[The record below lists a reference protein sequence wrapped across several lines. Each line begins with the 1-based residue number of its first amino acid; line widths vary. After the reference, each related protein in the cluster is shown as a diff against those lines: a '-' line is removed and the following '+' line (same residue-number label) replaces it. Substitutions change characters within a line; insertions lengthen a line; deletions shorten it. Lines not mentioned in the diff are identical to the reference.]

1 MRSRSGFVLAAF
13 AVLVCVSATTTRAE
27 EQRRLYQYT
36 SLKEASAAE
45 VLRFMAQG
53 KSDLD
58 QEFEAQIKSQLPDAF
73 WTADAKAAALAFAEA
88 NRTSKHRA
96 AYTLSLNNAEQTG
109 PPVRCT
115 ITLAD
120 FSSRDYNTV
129 DRHYFLRV
137 DPHESYLAFTQS
149 WSGGEAF
156 YNAVHDAPTFDFRL
170 GTVSYEDARK
180 IADVIWWLKRIQA
193 KTTKADSDSGNVY
206 SGSSISSSADGLGKL
221 TFRGEGDALIEVGAT
236 SWSDYLAERWS
247 EGYGPEVFFNF
258 AEYLIE
264 NALPKHLGAEWSK
277 FEPTHPPDFDFDQ
290 IYTPVYETQERERL
304 RDLAFRFL
312 DWFGLDQEKISLAV
326 VAEAARL
333 TGRFGISDGADR
345 LRAIEKTL
353 PPAGAKRRNAK
364 EVFAALKKLPYEWEV
379 PNEKERK
386 RVEQQ
391 RAALEAERDW
401 LLYDRGVNSADYVRE
416 SVSFALRRLAIA
428 NDAAKLE
435 AWALSKSEGMQWAM
449 QRLAELD
456 KKRYANVLET
466 FAMQAEAK
474 WARQFFDELIKVD
487 VKRATALARRLPP
500 SRRDALA
507 ISAFQLL
514 QDTAEFPDEQTRV
527 ARIIKILEN
536 PKTGWE
542 DQKRAIALLVPHDTP
557 LRYPGAAID
566 RALLRV
572 LDRKR
577 KADDPDFVVGYAC
590 RALARRGRTEF
601 FERIAA
607 EFSKDPVLIVSDEA
621 LGSLT
626 HLAQTDP
633 ARFNP
638 QLTQIV
644 RAHLGATNRS
654 VTELCW
660 AIWAADLRELQPD
673 LQRLATENVE
683 EIEDRKARSSGG
695 EVTALTG
702 RFHFARQIVSLWSEP
717 DSFTRARL
725 LIALAVAQP
734 YTFVRD
740 DMPERVARMK
750 AEMLRAANNLSP
762 EAKRQ
767 LAAMLERIDANA
779 AQPNTEVPD
788 EIRHKLVAFAREALR
803 L

>member
-1 MRSRSGFVLAAF
+1 MRSRSGFALGTF
-13 AVLVCVSATTTRAE
+13 AVLVRVFATTAQAE
-27 EQRRLYQYT
+27 EPPRPYQYT
-36 SLKEASAAE
+36 SLRGASDAE
-45 VLRFMAQG
+45 VLRFMAEG
-53 KSDLD
+53 KSDVD
-58 QEFEAQIKSQLPDAF
+58 REFEAKIKSQLPDAF
-73 WTADAKAAALAFAEA
+73 WTADAKTAALAFAEA
-88 NRTSKHRA
+88 NRTPKHRA
-96 AYTLSLNNAEQTG
+96 AYTLFLDNAEQTG
-109 PPVRCT
+109 PPERCT

-120 FSSRDYNTV
+120 FSSRDYNAV
-129 DRHYFLRV
+129 DGHYFLRV
-137 DPHESYLAFTQS
+137 DPHESYLAFAQS
-149 WSGGEAF
+149 WSGGEAS
-156 YNAVHDAPTFDFRL
+156 YNVVHDAPKFDFRL
-170 GTVSYEDARK
+170 CTVSYEDARK

-193 KTTKADSDSGNVY
+193 KTTKADSDSGTAY
-206 SGSSISSSADGLGKL
+206 SGSNISSSADGVGKL
-221 TFRGEGDALIEVGAT
+221 TFRAEGDAVIEVGAI

-258 AEYLIE
+258 AEYLIQ
-264 NALPKHLGAEWSK
+264 NALPKRLGTEWSK
-277 FEPTHPPDFDFDQ
+277 FEPKHPPDFDFDR

-312 DWFGLDQEKISLAV
+312 DWFALDQEKISLAI

-333 TGRFGISDGADR
+333 TGRFGISDATGR

-364 EVFAALKKLPYEWEV
+364 EVLAALKKLPHEWEIQ
-379 PNEKERK
+379 NEKDRK

-391 RAALEAERDW
+391 RVPLEAELDW
-401 LLYDRGVNSADYVRE
+401 HLYDRGVNSADYVRE

-456 KKRYANVLET
+456 KKRYADVLET
-466 FAMQAEAK
+466 FAMQGEAK
-474 WARQFFDELIKVD
+474 WARQYFDELVRVD

-507 ISAFQLL
+507 LSAFQLL
-514 QDTAEFPDEQTRV
+514 QDAAEFPDEQTRV

-536 PKTGWE
+536 PKAGWK
-542 DQKRAIALLVPHDTP
+542 DQERAIDLLVPHDAP
-557 LRYPGAAID
+557 LRYPAAAID
-566 RALLRV
+566 RALFRV
-572 LDRKR
+572 LDRER
-577 KADDPDFVVGYAC
+577 KADDPNFVVGYAC
-590 RALARRGRTEF
+590 RALARRGRTAF
-601 FERIAA
+601 FGRIAA
-607 EFSKDPVLIVSDEA
+607 EFSKDPALIVSDEA
-621 LGSLT
+621 LRSLA

-633 ARFNP
+633 AHLNP
-638 QLTQIV
+638 QLTQLV
-644 RAHLGATNRS
+644 RTHLIATNRS
-654 VTELCW
+654 VTELFW

-734 YTFVRD
+734 YNFVRD
-740 DMPERVARMK
+740 DAPERVARMK

-779 AQPNTEVPD
+779 AQPNPEVPD
-788 EIRHKLVAFAREALR
+788 EIRHKLVALAREALR